1 MTQVLIYVYRP
12 RRLVI
17 WAGRCWKRGRRPS
30 GVWSYLTASSPASCG
45 RRDARVTDDVYE
57 EASRHF
63 DEKTLVGL
71 IMAIVAINAWNRIAI
86 TTRMAP
92 SVQA

>member
-1 MTQVLIYVYRP
+1 MP
-12 RRLVI
+12 
-17 WAGRCWKRGRRPS
+17 
-30 GVWSYLTASSPASCG
+30 
-45 RRDARVTDDVYE
+45 DDVYE